1 MHIETRLSLKTILQE
16 PNLVPFLAEDE
27 VRCLGFDICEK
38 FKADKDSRREWE
50 VRMRHGMELAL
61 QVCDKKTF
69 PWEGAANVK
78 LPLVSV
84 GALQYQSRV
93 YPALIDG
100 PFPVAAKPII
110 PGNKAEEQ
118 RAERISA
125 HMSYQILE
133 EMLDWEEEADKA
145 YLIQAIM
152 GCVFKK
158 TWFDPVRA
166 INRSVCVNPRDLYIN
181 YWATSVEEASRV
193 THLMYLSPNAVR
205 ELQLAE
211 IFSAFTSDQWKAQP
225 SVQGREEVDKR
236 VGLNPPPVDDATP
249 FEILEQCRY
258 IDLDGDGYAEPYVCS
273 VRHDTQ
279 QVLRIAALFTRKDI
293 VWARDRATILRIT
306 PCGMYT
312 KYPFIPSPD
321 GGIYDLGFGSLLGP
335 LSEVVDSAI
344 NQMLDAGTMSNAGG
358 GFLGKNAKMKKGD
371 LHIAPGKWITLD
383 CPGSQMKDAVM
394 PLPVP
399 KPSGELF
406 QLVEFLVE
414 WGQHLV
420 GATDAILGQ
429 NPGQNT
435 PAQTMQT
442 MVEQGMKTF
451 NGIYKRTHKAFTR
464 ELQKLFR
471 LNVNF
476 LADGRSSFFDTKGS
490 SAEIFG
496 TDYTSD
502 GINLI
507 RPSASPFYM
516 SDSQRLSQAQALF
529 QLARSGPGWDL
540 YEVDLNLMRAWKI
553 DDPKKY
559 RVDPALLMEAQK
571 SGDMSKI
578 PPGAI
583 PMPNPQ
589 MIMAQGRAQMGQ
601 AAVMKA
607 QTEAKV
613 KLGELQMEAGKL
625 KYEVALLSAQAA
637 NQMAQAKGVDQ
648 GHAIALLEAQ
658 IAAKKNHLD
667 SVIKALELA
676 HGVIGTQVDMYNEDA
691 DRANEL
697 FMAQL
702 ANKRSN
708 EAGSGG
714 ASGSA

>member
-1 MHIETRLSLKTILQE
+1 MEIETSLDLKTLLTE
-16 PNLVPFLAEDE
+16 PNLVPFLEEDE
-27 VRCLGFDICEK
+27 VRSLGFDVCEK
-38 FKADKDSRREWE
+38 FKADKDSRRDWE
-50 VRMRHGMELAL
+50 HRMRKGMELAL
-61 QVCDKKTF
+61 QVVDKKSF

-84 GALQYQSRV
+84 GALQYQSRA

-100 PFPVAAKPII
+100 PFPVDAKPII
-110 PGNKAEEQ
+110 VGDKEAEA
-118 RAERISA
+118 RANRISA
-125 HMSYQILE
+125 HMSYQCLE
-133 EMLDWEEEADKA
+133 EMLDWEEEMDKA
-145 YLIQAIM
+145 LLIQAIM

-158 TWFDPVRA
+158 TWFDPVRS
-166 INRSVCVNPRDLYIN
+166 INRSICVNPRDLYIN
-181 YWATSVEEASRV
+181 YWATTVEEAQRV
-193 THLMYLSPNAVR
+193 THLMYLSHNAMR
-205 ELQLAE
+205 EMQLIGAYSE
-211 IFSAFTSDQWKAQP
+211 FISNYKAQP

-236 VGLNPPPVDDATP
+236 MGLNPPPVDDATP
-249 FEILEQCRY
+249 YETLEQCRY
-258 IDLDGDGYAEPYVCS
+258 IDLDGDGYCEPYVVT

-279 QVLRIAALFTRKDI
+279 QVLRIVALFTRKDI
-293 VWARDRATILRIT
+293 VWSRKGAKILRIT

-312 KYPFIPSPD
+312 KYQFIPSPD
-321 GGIYDLGFGSLLGP
+321 GGIYDLGFGALLGP
-335 LSEVVDSAI
+335 LSETVDSAI
-344 NQMLDAGTMSNAGG
+344 NQMLDAGTLQNAGG
-358 GFLGKNAKMKKGD
+358 GFLGKNAKLKKGD
-371 LHIAPGKWITLD
+371 IHISPGKWVTLD

-406 QLVEFLVE
+406 QLIQFLVQ
-414 WGQHLV
+414 WGQQLV
-420 GATDAILGQ
+420 GATDALLGQ

-476 LADGRSSFFDTKGS
+476 LADGKSSFFDTVGN
-490 SAEIFG
+490 SAEIFSA
-496 TDYTSD
+496 DYHSD

-516 SDSQRLSQAQALF
+516 SDTQRLNQAQALA
-529 QLARSGPGWDL
+529 QMARSGPGWDL

-553 DDPKKY
+553 DNPNKY
-559 RVDPALLMEAQK
+559 RVHPDIFAEAQQT
-571 SGDMSKI
+571 GDQSKI
-578 PPGAI
+578 PAGAR

-601 AAVMKA
+601 AAMVRA
-607 QTEAKV
+607 QTEQKV
-613 KLGELQMEAGKL
+613 KMAELQMQGAKL
-625 KYEVALLSAQAA
+625 EYEIAKLSAEAA

-667 SVIKALELA
+667 SVLQALELV
-676 HGVIGTQVDMYNEDA
+676 HGVIGTQVGMYNEDA
-691 DRANEL
+691 NRDHERSMAEL
-697 FMAQL
+697 A
-702 ANKRSN
+702 AKRSN
-708 EAGSGG
+708 GTGGEGPAGP
-714 ASGSA
+714 A